1 MPVAKVDNALY
12 NIIVNKSLQT
22 KKDKKGKLTMS
33 KEIKLSREEI
43 LEKSYKLL
51 SDEKIDGDETYEVFA
66 RKCREVKKF
75 VDSLINIY
83 TLDPEQYAD
92 EKVGEICNLR
102 EVSYLL
108 EHCAKLLKDCDE
120 EYR

>member
-1 MPVAKVDNALY
+1 
-12 NIIVNKSLQT
+12 
-22 KKDKKGKLTMS
+22 MS

-43 LEKSYKLL
+43 LKESYKLL

-66 RKCREVKKF
+66 CKCREVKKF

-83 TLDPEQYAD
+83 TLDPEQDAD

>member
-1 MPVAKVDNALY
+1 
-12 NIIVNKSLQT
+12 
-22 KKDKKGKLTMS
+22 MS

-108 EHCAKLLKDCDE
+108 EHCAELLKDCDE